1 MTDSHDL
8 VYSQYGNGT
17 IGIYMVAS
25 GCDKL
30 VYSAV
35 GNRYFY
41 FDSFPDAVDKFD
53 ESNER
58 VAYLKQK
65 LDAYIASD
73 VCTEIE
79 TEPKE
84 SPARQ
89 AKYSFYPPLNDH
101 IRRAEEERGRM
112 PEGYDIVIGSKQTD
126 FW

>member
-1 MTDSHDL
+1 
-8 VYSQYGNGT
+8 
-17 IGIYMVAS
+17 MVAS
-25 GCDKL
+25 GEDKL

-41 FDSFPDAVDKFD
+41 FDSFPDAVDKYD

-58 VAYLKQK
+58 VMYLKQK
-65 LDAYIASD
+65 LDEYIASD

-89 AKYSFYPPLNDH
+89 PKYSFYPPLNDH
-101 IRRAEEERGRM
+101 IRRMDEEKGRM
-112 PEGYDIVIGSKQTD
+112 PEGYDIVVGSKQTD